1 MSRKA
6 NNIDVLK
13 AELIILK
20 NRAAGAIFLKGKCR
34 RSRFSFRKTDQI
46 RAQSGSGVRKR
57 CQRGRN
63 IQVPEC
69 SLGWPAL
76 ECQGAGRK
84 PSRHVTASSWE
95 GFFVFGFRGAS
106 LSIFCADF
114 FFIVLQVR
122 SVKKVVPLAK
132 GGKNGFGEEG
142 TFRWR
147 NVPLVSPL

>member
-1 MSRKA
+1 M
-6 NNIDVLK
+6 
-13 AELIILK
+13 
-20 NRAAGAIFLKGKCR
+20 
-34 RSRFSFRKTDQI
+34 
-46 RAQSGSGVRKR
+46 
-57 CQRGRN
+57 
-63 IQVPEC
+63 PEC

-142 TFRWR
+142 TFRCR
-147 NVPLVSPL
+147 NVPLVSPLARLHSGADLKWELRYVWRDELIVFGTFGATMTSGA